1 MLLATP
7 AIRNSIQIPKM
18 NVQKN
23 LVNLT
28 SSTSTLLQVGFRG
41 PNSSIVG
48 HVIMRSKQL
57 HFGLATVNDKNDIIN
72 GDRCLSNV
80 GAQDDLSHAIRDVAK
95 DKSLIFAWQ
104 LGVQRNNPVED
115 NERQTFNYFLENICF
130 TLWYIWVFR
139 FQREGCKIS

>member
-1 MLLATP
+1 M
-7 AIRNSIQIPKM
+7 
-18 NVQKN
+18 
-23 LVNLT
+23 NLT

-41 PNSSIVG
+41 PNSGIVG

-57 HFGLATVNDKNDIIN
+57 HFGLAAVNDKNDIIN

-80 GAQDDLSHAIRDVAK
+80 GAQDDLSHTIRDVAK

-130 TLWYIWVFR
+130 TYVCTCRLYVVL
-139 FQREGCKIS
+139 QLAN

>member
-1 MLLATP
+1 MPPNSILLTFHIFFCYLSLPTPLMIVMLLATP

-18 NVQKN
+18 YRN

-57 HFGLATVNDKNDIIN
+57 HFGLAAVNDKNDIIN

-104 LGVQRNNPVED
+104 LGVQRNNP
-115 NERQTFNYFLENICF
+115 ERHLI
-130 TLWYIWVFR
+130 
-139 FQREGCKIS
+139 IS

>member
-1 MLLATP
+1 MY
-7 AIRNSIQIPKM
+7 R
-18 NVQKN
+18 N

-41 PNSSIVG
+41 PNSGIVG

-80 GAQDDLSHAIRDVAK
+80 GAQDDLSHAIRDMAK

-115 NERQTFNYFLENICF
+115 NEQFDNERQTFNYFQENICF
-130 TLWYIWVFR
+130 TWKSTCRLYRVS
-139 FQREGCKIS
+139 QS

>member
-1 MLLATP
+1 M
-7 AIRNSIQIPKM
+7 
-18 NVQKN
+18 
-23 LVNLT
+23 NLT

-41 PNSSIVG
+41 PNSGIVG

-57 HFGLATVNDKNDIIN
+57 HFGLAAVNDKNDIIN

-104 LGVQRNNPVED
+104 LGVQRNNPAED
-115 NERQTFNYFLENICF
+115 NERQTFNFLENICF
-130 TLWYIWVFR
+130 SLLFSD
-139 FQREGCKIS
+139 FQSQFSMSKIIRNLSIYFFYWKMSF

>member
-1 MLLATP
+1 
-7 AIRNSIQIPKM
+7 M
-18 NVQKN
+18 NKF

-41 PNSSIVG
+41 PNSGIVG

-80 GAQDDLSHAIRDVAK
+80 GAQDDLSHAIRDMAK

-115 NERQTFNYFLENICF
+115 NEQFDNERQTFNYFQENICF
-130 TLWYIWVFR
+130 TWKSTCRLYRVS
-139 FQREGCKIS
+139 QS